1 MAETNVQQPERKR
14 YPTLPLLKVSMR
26 GKIREP
32 GAYYYSSESA
42 VKNLRRMSRLD
53 REEFWILHLNT
64 KNRLIGYEVVSTGS
78 LTASV
83 VHPREVF
90 KAAIL
95 NNSNGIICA
104 HNHPSGDTTPS
115 REDISITKRL
125 KEGAEILG
133 IRLLDHIIV
142 APNGRFTS
150 MADMGHV

>member
-1 MAETNVQQPERKR
+1 MAEANVQQPERKR
-14 YPTLPLLKVSMR
+14 YPALPLLKVSMR
-26 GKIREP
+26 GRIREP
-32 GAYYYSSESA
+32 GAKYCSA
-42 VKNLRRMSRLD
+42 DSVVGNLRKMTRLD
-53 REEFWILHLNT
+53 REELWILHLNT

-95 NNSNGIICA
+95 NNSDAIICA

-125 KEGAEILG
+125 KEGADLLG

-150 MADMGHV
+150 LADMGHV